1 VANLT
6 GVPGDRSWSL
16 GWLTEAV
23 LPLAIEQVH
32 RATGLGEKIPET
44 SERLVQLVRRQR
56 YRGPRRQVSVAGVER
71 FSRLCVLMNPNPAGR
86 AVHQDLAGE
95 MLENRNSCGPDF
107 SGGTQEVNLR
117 VRSVDE
123 PAHADIHR
131 RAQRQERKQ
140 HRRSAVTH

>member
-1 VANLT
+1 MAN
-6 GVPGDRSWSL
+6 
-16 GWLTEAV
+16 LTEAV

-56 YRGPRRQVSVAGVER
+56 
-71 FSRLCVLMNPNPAGR
+71 FSRLCVLMNPNPAGH
-86 AVHQDLAGE
+86 AVHRDLAGE
-95 MLENRNSCGPDF
+95 MLENRNSCGPDC